1 MFVLGFYGFRFGLKA
16 VSRSGFPGSPDP
28 GNVHWTIGGGSLSL
42 SPLSRLSLGVAQG
55 TEPCAIRRRKLRKPT
70 GMVENEGGGVD
81 DG

>member
-1 MFVLGFYGFRFGLKA
+1 MGFDLG
-16 VSRSGFPGSPDP
+16 SRPLVDRVSPDLRIQGMSTGP
-28 GNVHWTIGGGSLSL
+28 LGEALLSL
-42 SPLSRLSLGVAQG
+42 SLSRLSLGVAQG

>member
-1 MFVLGFYGFRFGLKA
+1 MGFDLG
-16 VSRSGFPGSPDP
+16 SRPLVDRVSPDLRIQGMSTGP
-28 GNVHWTIGGGSLSL
+28 LGEALSL